1 MDWIREYG
9 WFFFIYALLGWC
21 GEVAFAA
28 VKEKHFVNRGFLNG
42 PLCPIY
48 GVGVVAIVGLGLIA
62 GDNVFVLFVISAIVT
77 SLIELV
83 TGYVLEKL
91 FHTRWWDYSDMPLN
105 IGGYI
110 CLPFSLLWGAAC
122 VVIIKV
128 IHPLIATFVDWIPLW
143 LSWPFL
149 VLFTILLVID
159 LYVTVS
165 HISKNLRQLQRL
177 EELAIQLREF
187 SDTLGKKISDTT
199 LEAERRA
206 DLDNLEEKKKEF
218 TLRKAEMES
227 LMKEKMPGLRRHLK
241 AFPKLQ
247 SKRFKESLEKFR
259 ENLYGQDK
267 K

>member
-28 VKEKHFVNRGFLNG
+28 VKEKRFVNRGFLNG

-48 GVGVVAIVGLGLIA
+48 GVGVAVIVGLGSMA
-62 GDNVFVLFVISAIVT
+62 GDNVLVLFAISAIVT

-91 FHTRWWDYSDMPLN
+91 FRTRWWDYSDMPLN

-110 CLPFSLLWGAAC
+110 CLPFSLLWGIAC

-128 IHPLIATFVDWIPLW
+128 IHPLISAFVDWTPLW
-143 LSWPFL
+143 LSWPL
-149 VLFTILLVID
+149 LILFMILLFVD

-177 EELAIQLREF
+177 E
-187 SDTLGKKISDTT
+187 
-199 LEAERRA
+199 

-218 TLRKAEMES
+218 ALRKAEMEI
-227 LMKEKMPGLRRHLK
+227 LMKEGMPGLRRHLK
-241 AFPKLQ
+241 AFPKMQ

-259 ENLYGQDK
+259 ENLYGKDK